1 MHVKTAEPILFKYF
15 IGTLMTPGRF
25 KRKVKIKKWP
35 RKLRFFKIHKKKFNP
50 QNLLLLLIHNL
61 RGEHAAVKI

>member
-15 IGTLMTPGRF
+15 VRTLMTPGRF
-25 KRKVKIKKWP
+25 KRKVKIKKMAS
-35 RKLRFFKIHKKKFNP
+35 KIKIFKIHKKKFNP
-50 QNLLLLLIHNL
+50 QNLFLLLIHNL